1 MPGGPWPPGIH
12 PENLAL
18 EDATMNTESLR
29 QQELEPEIFGL
40 ALLYAAMIL
49 GANFFVSFGLL

>member
-1 MPGGPWPPGIH
+1 
-12 PENLAL
+12 
-18 EDATMNTESLR
+18 MNTESLR

-49 GANFFVSFGLL
+49 GANLFVSFGLL

>member
-1 MPGGPWPPGIH
+1 
-12 PENLAL
+12 
-18 EDATMNTESLR
+18 MNTERLR

-49 GANFFVSFGLL
+49 GANVLVSFNLF